1 METTTITKEAK
12 TKAVAVD
19 LTLVQIKS
27 RRDVQQII
35 NIIPLLM
42 LRATNLIMP
51 TLDLKTPL
59 QDQQARCL

>member
-27 RRDVQQII
+27 RRDVQLII